1 LQSATSR
8 ASGRSCTPSAAS
20 SRHAG
25 LKLEPEGTLLR
36 ISDLSI
42 RHFEVP
48 LAEVL
53 TGTRHGEHIHFELIT
68 STVYTE
74 DGFDGTG

>member
-1 LQSATSR
+1 
-8 ASGRSCTPSAAS
+8 
-20 SRHAG
+20 
-25 LKLEPEGTLLR
+25 LLR